1 MVHVTHI
8 AAQAAAEKKRR
19 QEEEEMTKYTRDE
32 LDNDWEFKIVRSVT
46 GKFKKREVVEQVRA
60 EEAMAGWVMVEKFDD
75 NRIRFKRQTKAQ
87 RNDINLP
94 PGFDPYRTTYGLS
107 EGGLA
112 FTIIGIIGAVGVL
125 IYFLVQLFN

>member
-1 MVHVTHI
+1 
-8 AAQAAAEKKRR
+8 
-19 QEEEEMTKYTRDE
+19 MTKYTRDE

-75 NRIRFKRQTKAQ
+75 SRIRFKRQTKAQ

-94 PGFDPYRTTYGLS
+94 PGIDPYRTTYGLS

-112 FTIIGIIGAVGVL
+112 ISILGV
-125 IYFLVQLFN
+125 IALVTGLVVLLVNLLR